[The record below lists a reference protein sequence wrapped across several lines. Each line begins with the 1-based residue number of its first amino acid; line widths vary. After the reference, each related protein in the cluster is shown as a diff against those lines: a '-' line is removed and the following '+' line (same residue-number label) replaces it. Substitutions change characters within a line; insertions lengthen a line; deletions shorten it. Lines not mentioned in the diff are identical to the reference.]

1 MVWKIDKFQY
11 FCKASDSA
19 LHVAPELSAIKS
31 NQNVT
36 KSIVKLKSIKII
48 EAICKKI
55 KYYEKL

>member
-19 LHVAPELSAIKS
+19 LRVASKLSVIKL
-31 NQNVT
+31 NLDVT

-48 EAICKKI
+48 EAMCK
-55 KYYEKL
+55 